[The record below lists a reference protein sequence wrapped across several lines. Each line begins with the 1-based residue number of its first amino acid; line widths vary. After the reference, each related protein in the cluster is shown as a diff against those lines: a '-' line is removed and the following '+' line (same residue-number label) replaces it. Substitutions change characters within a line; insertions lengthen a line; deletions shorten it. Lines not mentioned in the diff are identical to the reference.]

1 MHIDRFRFGRVR
13 IDGEVFTRD
22 LLIVG
27 GVVHCPW
34 WRRAGG
40 HVFAP
45 DDLEPI
51 INAAPDVVC
60 LGTGAIGM
68 VTVADATIAAFEAVQ
83 TEVVIGRT
91 GAVIETFNR
100 LDAAGSNV
108 AAAFHL
114 TC

>member
-1 MHIDRFRFGRVR
+1 
-13 IDGEVFTRD
+13 
-22 LLIVG
+22 
-27 GVVHCPW
+27 
-34 WRRAGG
+34 
-40 HVFAP
+40 
-45 DDLEPI
+45 
-51 INAAPDVVC
+51 
-60 LGTGAIGM
+60 M